1 MNLRNLRMNF
11 AVSRKPRRL
20 VSGFLIIVA
29 VVFILTPVYL
39 MVKISLSP
47 PAEILRQHPSLA
59 MEGVTFK
66 HWQAV
71 LSSGQIWPALT
82 KSLMV
87 AVMSVAFSLLLA
99 IPGAYAL
106 SRLPY
111 KISTGLLLFIFLSR
125 MIPEIEIALPIS
137 ISFIR
142 LGLLDTVLGLTLAH
156 TLRILPIVTW
166 ILISSFKTIPRD
178 LEDAAFVDG
187 CSKIRALLQIVLP
200 LALPGVVVAA
210 IFGFLGS
217 WDEFTYAVYLAIA
230 NKTLP
235 LVVYYYI
242 NRASFFLA
250 SAYATIITI
259 PVVIVTYSL
268 QKYLKAEYLA
278 GAIKG

>member
-1 MNLRNLRMNF
+1 MKKFVIMILLAF
-11 AVSRKPRRL
+11 AVIF
-20 VSGFLIIVA
+20 V
-29 VVFILTPVYL
+29 LTPVYL
-39 MVKISLSP
+39 MVKVSLSP
-47 PAEILRQHPSLA
+47 PAEILREHPSLG
-59 MEGVTFK
+59 MEGITLK
-66 HWQAV
+66 HWKTV
-71 LSSGQIWPALT
+71 LFSGQIWPPLR
-82 KSLMV
+82 KSLVV
-87 AVMSVAFSLLLA
+87 AILSVVLSLLLA

-106 SRLPY
+106 SRLPF
-111 KISTGLLLFIFLSR
+111 KLSSAILLFIFLSR

-142 LGLLDTVLGLTLAH
+142 IGLLDTDLGLTLAH

-166 ILISSFKTIPRD
+166 ILVSSFKTIPRE

-187 CSKIRALLQIVLP
+187 CSKVRSLLTIVIP
-200 LALPGVVVAA
+200 LALPGIAVAA

-250 SAYATIITI
+250 SSYATIITI
-259 PVVIVTYSL
+259 PVIIVTYSL

-278 GAIKG
+278 GAVKG

>member
-1 MNLRNLRMNF
+1 M
-11 AVSRKPRRL
+11 RKF
-20 VSGFLIIVA
+20 VFLILLAFA

-47 PAEILRQHPSLA
+47 PAEILKEHPSLG
-59 MEGVTFK
+59 MEGVTLK
-66 HWQAV
+66 HWKEV
-71 LSSGQIWPALT
+71 LFSGRILAPLR
-82 KSLMV
+82 KSLTV
-87 AVMSVAFSLLLA
+87 AGLSVVFSLLLG

-106 SRLPY
+106 SRLPF
-111 KISTGLLLFIFLSR
+111 KLSGAILLFIFLSR

-142 LGLLDTVLGLTLAH
+142 LGLLDTDLGLTFAH

-166 ILISSFKTIPRD
+166 ILVSSFKTIPRD

-187 CSKIRALLQIVLP
+187 CSKLRSLLTIVLP
-200 LALPGVVVAA
+200 LSLPGIAVAA

-217 WDEFTYAVYLAIA
+217 WDEFTYAIYLAIA
-230 NKTLP
+230 NRTLP

-250 SAYATIITI
+250 SSYATLITI
-259 PVVIVTYSL
+259 PVIIVTYSL

-278 GAIKG
+278 GAVKG

>member
-1 MNLRNLRMNF
+1 MKKLF
-11 AVSRKPRRL
+11 L
-20 VSGFLIIVA
+20 VIFIIA
-29 VVFILTPVYL
+29 AALFILTPVYL
-39 MVKISLSP
+39 MVKIAFSVPSEL
-47 PAEILRQHPSLA
+47 LQQHPSLG
-59 MEGVTFK
+59 MESLTLEHFQSVLASGLIWAPLLKSLIVG
-66 HWQAV
+66 V
-71 LSSGQIWPALT
+71 LSVI
-82 KSLMV
+82 
-87 AVMSVAFSLLLA
+87 FSLALA

-111 KISTGLLLFIFLSR
+111 KLSSAILLIIFLSR
-125 MIPEIEIALPIS
+125 MIPEVEIALPIS

-142 LGLLDTVLGLTLAH
+142 LGLLDTDIGLALAH

-166 ILISSFKTIPRD
+166 ILVSSFKSIPRE

-187 CSKIRALLQIVLP
+187 CSKIRCLMKIVVP
-200 LALPGVVVAA
+200 LALPGIAVAA

-217 WDEFTYAVYLAIA
+217 WEEFTYAVYLCLT

-235 LVVYYYI
+235 LEVYYYI

-259 PVVIVTYSL
+259 PVIIVTYSL

-278 GAIKG
+278 GAVKG

>member
-1 MNLRNLRMNF
+1 VKRFTIFIL
-11 AVSRKPRRL
+11 
-20 VSGFLIIVA
+20 LIAAMI
-29 VVFILTPVYL
+29 FILTPVYL

-47 PAEILRQHPSLA
+47 PAEILRQHPSLG

-66 HWQAV
+66 HWQTIFSA
-71 LSSGQIWPALT
+71 GQIWEPLL
-82 KSLMV
+82 KSFLV
-87 AVMSVAFSLLLA
+87 ASMSVFLSLLIA

-106 SRLPY
+106 SRLPF
-111 KISTGLLLFIFLSR
+111 KLSSLILLLIFVSR
-125 MIPEIEIALPIS
+125 MIPEVEIALPIS

-142 LGLLDTVLGLTLAH
+142 IGLLDTNLGLTLAH

-166 ILISSFKTIPRD
+166 ILVSSFKTIPKD

-187 CSKIRALLQIVLP
+187 CSKIRSLLTIVIP
-200 LALPGVVVAA
+200 LALPGIAVAA

-217 WDEFTYAVYLAIA
+217 WDEFTYAVYLALTK
-230 NKTLP
+230 KTLP

-250 SAYATIITI
+250 SAYATVITI
-259 PVVIVTYSL
+259 PVIIVTYAL

-278 GAIKG
+278 GAVKG